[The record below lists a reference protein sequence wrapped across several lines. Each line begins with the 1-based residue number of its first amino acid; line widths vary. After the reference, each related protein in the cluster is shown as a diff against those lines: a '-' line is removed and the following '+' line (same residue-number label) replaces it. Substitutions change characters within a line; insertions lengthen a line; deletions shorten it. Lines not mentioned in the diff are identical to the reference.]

1 MGVWYAVLALVNL
14 LVRGFLVTSTYG
26 FDAQTTTDV
35 GFALSIAVCVIGL
48 AMGYVGMESTSRGER
63 IGLGVLGYATAA
75 LAAWTV
81 VATQVFDPDTAKW
94 LVFGSGIGHIA
105 LSVAGVITEVATAGK
120 PAVTRSSGA
129 SRSRSSA
136 LGVRAP
142 GARRAPSSTSRSR
155 SSSSRSR
162 VASREGSSIKE
173 GRAA

>member
-14 LVRGFLVTSTYG
+14 LVGGFLVTSTYG
-26 FDAQTTTDV
+26 FDAETATDV

-75 LAAWTV
+75 LAGWTV
-81 VATQVFDPDTAKW
+81 IATQVFDPDTAKW

-105 LSVAGVITEVATAGK
+105 LSVAGVITDVATAGRS
-120 PAVTRSSGA
+120 AASRGASRSRSSGA
-129 SRSRSSA
+129 SRS
-136 LGVRAP
+136 
-142 GARRAPSSTSRSR
+142 

-162 VASREGSSIKE
+162 SASSRS
-173 GRAA
+173 RARSR

>member
-14 LVRGFLVTSTYG
+14 LAGGFLVTSTYG
-26 FDAQTTTDV
+26 FDAETATNV

-48 AMGYVGMESTSRGER
+48 AMGYVGMESTNRGER

-75 LAAWTV
+75 LAGWTV
-81 VATQVFDPDTAKW
+81 IATQVFEPDTAKW

-120 PAVTRSSGA
+120 PAVSRGSSASRSRSSGA
-129 SRSRSSA
+129 SRSR
-136 LGVRAP
+136 
-142 GARRAPSSTSRSR
+142 STSRSR

-162 VASREGSSIKE
+162 ARSR
-173 GRAA
+173 

>member
-14 LVRGFLVTSTYG
+14 LVGGFLVTSTYG

-94 LVFGSGIGHIA
+94 LVFGSGLGHIA
-105 LSVAGVITEVATAGK
+105 LSVAGVITEVATAGR
-120 PAVTRSSGA
+120 PARARSASRPRSSGA
-129 SRSRSSA
+129 SRSRSS
-136 LGVRAP
+136 
-142 GARRAPSSTSRSR
+142 TSRSR
-155 SSSSRSR
+155 SASSGSRARSR
-162 VASREGSSIKE
+162 
-173 GRAA
+173 